1 MTKKALIIGG
11 GIAGPVTAMALR
23 RAGIDSTVYEA
34 YGHGSDGVGAFLT
47 IAVNGLEALRVLDLR
62 QAVCDLGMDTPR
74 LKMINSKGRELAAIP
89 MPART
94 VNRADLYRALRD
106 EAVRR
111 GVAIEYGKRLR
122 TAERTATGVR
132 AMFADGTA
140 AEGDLLIGADGL
152 RSATRTLIDPNAPRP
167 RHLGLLN
174 VGGYARGLDLDGE
187 LGTAHFVFGR
197 RCFFGYM
204 IHPSGEIWWF
214 ANPPSRKEPSRED
227 LLAVTSEQ
235 WRARLVDLFRDD
247 AGPMLD
253 IIGATEEIFPG
264 WNTYD
269 FPTVPRWHND
279 RMVIIGDAAHA
290 TSPSSGQG
298 ASLAVEDA
306 LVLAK
311 CLRDIPDADAAFA
324 EFQRLRQERVE
335 RVVAHGKRSGDGK
348 AQGRFGAMIRDLLL
362 PVFLRRM
369 VARNSLNWMYDYRV
383 DWDAPHERPG
393 PLKDEARAR
402 GAGATGTMAGLL

>member
-23 RAGIDSTVYEA
+23 QAGIDSTVYEA

-122 TAERTATGVR
+122 TAEGTARGIR

-152 RSATRTLIDPNAPRP
+152 RSVTRTLIDPNAPRP

-187 LGTAHFVFGR
+187 RGTAHFVFGR

-204 IHPSGEIWWF
+204 IHPNGEIWWF
-214 ANPPSRKEPSRED
+214 ANPPSRKEPSREE

-247 AGPMLD
+247 TAPMLD

-311 CLRDIPDADAAFA
+311 CLRDIPHTDAAFA

-369 VARNSLNWMYDYRV
+369 AARNSLNWMYDYRV
-383 DWDAPHERPG
+383 DWDALVRDPVR
-393 PLKDEARAR
+393 
-402 GAGATGTMAGLL
+402 